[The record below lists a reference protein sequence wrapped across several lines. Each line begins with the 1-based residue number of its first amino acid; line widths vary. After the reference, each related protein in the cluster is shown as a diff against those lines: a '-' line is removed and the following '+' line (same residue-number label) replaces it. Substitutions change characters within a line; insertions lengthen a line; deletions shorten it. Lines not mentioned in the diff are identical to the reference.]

1 MLTDPVVET
10 AYLGFL
16 FCIQRELNLSD
27 LMLKEGCLLI
37 LCSCMEKDGQVWS
50 LGMQEGQSDGDG

>member
-10 AYLGFL
+10 AYLGFP

-37 LCSCMEKDGQVWS
+37 LCSCVEKMVKSGPWECKKDTV
-50 LGMQEGQSDGDG
+50 